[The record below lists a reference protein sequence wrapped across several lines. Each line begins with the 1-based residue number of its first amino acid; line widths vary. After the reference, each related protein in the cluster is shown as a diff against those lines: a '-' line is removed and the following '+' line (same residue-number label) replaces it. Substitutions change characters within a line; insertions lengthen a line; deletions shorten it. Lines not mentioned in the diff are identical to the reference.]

1 MKNDFLQNMAPNAK
15 RSAVFTIAF
24 GAIATV
30 IYMFAVEPAGT
41 QLANS
46 QKKLEEL
53 TSTQNRMNADLKG
66 AENTRKNLDDL
77 DEQLK
82 PYQAAMLTPLL
93 ESYTMRAKSLL
104 EPVLLGAG
112 LAEIDYADEPFRAL
126 PLPKS
131 SLPVQLHTRA
141 AVRITAKGSYQE
153 AISFLLRLEKEF
165 PLVSLRTLEI
175 QSQQSNTKQGITF
188 VLEWPAVGGVTRK

>member
-30 IYMFAVEPAGT
+30 IYMFAVEPAET
-41 QLANS
+41 QLAQAQ
-46 QKKLEEL
+46 QKLDEL
-53 TSTQNRMNADLKG
+53 TTIQNRMNADLKG
-66 AENTRKNLDDL
+66 AENTKKSLEDL
-77 DEQLK
+77 NAQLK
-82 PYQAAMLTPLL
+82 PYQDAMLTPLL
-93 ESYTMRAKSLL
+93 ESYAMRAKSILDPL
-104 EPVLLGAG
+104 LLGAG
-112 LAEIDYADEPFRAL
+112 LTEIDYADEPFRAL

-141 AVRITAKGSYQE
+141 TIRITARGSYQE

-165 PLVSLRTLEI
+165 PLVSLCMLEI
-175 QSQQSNTKQGITF
+175 QSQQTNTKQGITF